1 MTKRRDRSSG
11 RARIDHSERHPLMTA
26 AEARGEAA
34 YLVTQLLI
42 RRLPQSM
49 RKRLM
54 IESYLAASEV
64 DIPAITEEVESIFW
78 GIPEEPP
85 TR

>member
-1 MTKRRDRSSG
+1 MTKRRGTSSG
-11 RARIDHSERHPLMTA
+11 KARIDQSERHPLITA

-34 YLVTQLLI
+34 YLLMQLLV

-49 RKRLM
+49 RKSLM
-54 IESYLAASEV
+54 MESYLAAGEL

-78 GIPEEPP
+78 GIPDEPP